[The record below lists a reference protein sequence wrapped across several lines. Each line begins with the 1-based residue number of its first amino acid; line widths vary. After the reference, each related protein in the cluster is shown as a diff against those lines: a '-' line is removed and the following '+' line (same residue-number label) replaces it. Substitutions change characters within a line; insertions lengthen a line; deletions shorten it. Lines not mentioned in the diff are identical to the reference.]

1 MSRHRVPKNKAN
13 TNPAHM
19 NEGTNGGKRSGQKNG
34 REMVDEA
41 ENEQNQ
47 PITEDFL
54 MKYRTLR
61 VEDLAF
67 DSNEKPVYYIAFTDY
82 NDENKKVVK
91 CNGQDCELIEA
102 HSEGRY
108 SENIFLSDCMVEI
121 FDTGYK
127 WVQEMEEEE
136 EPIAEEIKQ
145 DKMQESEAENEEMS
159 GHYVE
164 ELIDSEDEE

>member
-1 MSRHRVPKNKAN
+1 MSRHRVPKNKPN
-13 TNPAHM
+13 TSTAPM
-19 NEGTNGGKRSGQKNG
+19 NEVGYGGIRPVKRNG
-34 REMVDEA
+34 REMVNEA
-41 ENEQNQ
+41 QNEENQ

-54 MKYRTLR
+54 MKYKTLR

-67 DSNEKPVYYIAFTDY
+67 DSNGKPVYYIAFTDY

-108 SENIFLSDCMVEI
+108 SENVFLSECMVEI

-127 WVQEMEEEE
+127 WVQEEMEEE
-136 EPIAEEIKQ
+136 EPIAEEMKQ
-145 DKMQESEAENEEMS
+145 EKMHEAEEEEMN
-159 GHYVE
+159 GPYVE
-164 ELIDSEDEE
+164 ELSDSEDEE